1 MKFSSWLKAH
11 IYKYILLF
19 CSHSLVFKC
28 QPECSY
34 QDQHFFFNSSMHPCE
49 SLILLLS
56 CGSVKIARF
65 EQKKFQLSTKLPL
78 FRKRFYPNT
87 LEQATF
93 LPPDSDFC
101 MLLWNITVCYFPLF
115 ADWFQSFLIFFFFFK
130 SIRVLCLSIVLL
142 WALEYLTF
150 QRCCSSNAP
159 RWLCFA
165 WGCSHTSESYSAPK
179 TAVGVTKSGV
189 PSVY

>member
-1 MKFSSWLKAH
+1 MKFSSWLKPY

-28 QPECSY
+28 QPDCSN
-34 QDQHFFFNSSMHPCE
+34 QDQHFFNSSMHPCE
-49 SLILLLS
+49 SRRNSNYPQS
-56 CGSVKIARF
+56 CRYSESAFIQIPWNKPRFCLQTAIFVCCSETSQCVIFHCLQIGSRVF
-65 EQKKFQLSTKLPL
+65 WF
-78 FRKRFYPNT
+78 
-87 LEQATF
+87 F
-93 LPPDSDFC
+93 L
-101 MLLWNITVCYFPLF
+101 
-115 ADWFQSFLIFFFFFK
+115 FK
-130 SIRVLCLSIVLL
+130 SICVLCLSIVLL

-150 QRCCSSNAP
+150 QRCSSSNAP

-165 WGCSHTSESYSAPK
+165 WGCSHTGESYSAPK